1 MIRWQK
7 YKKYSETANKICIF
21 AEKAV
26 LLLPKK
32 GRLNGIMPEIVL
44 HYIWEKCLWA
54 GYEQQTTDGKT
65 VEILSVGEHNRDAG
79 PDYSHARVRIDGK
92 EWIGNIEIHVCSSD
106 WTKHRHHLDK
116 AYDNIILHVVRTAD
130 KPVYNSQGELVPQC
144 ELNYPSD
151 KDYLSGLFAAA
162 QQMDSAVARIGC
174 AEQLLHDPQLLTEGW
189 RKTLLQKRMECKRAS
204 ITRLLE
210 ITKGSWEHALY
221 ISLARNF
228 GFHTNSV
235 PFEELAINTPLSY
248 LQKHRNS
255 LFQLTALLMG
265 QAGLIGDALDLQ
277 KEYVFLRAKFG
288 LTPLDASVWKH
299 ARMRPQNNPE
309 LRIRQFAQLIY
320 QSENLLSKILDT
332 DDLKQLESLF
342 LVDKMGK
349 SSIDILLINTV
360 IPYKYAY
367 ALSRHNTAQ
376 AEQALR
382 LMEKIAPENNTI
394 VRQWRVLGQE
404 VKNAADT
411 QALLHLYQNYCQH
424 HECINCEV
432 GYKIFENRQL
442 TLF

>member
-1 MIRWQK
+1 
-7 YKKYSETANKICIF
+7 
-21 AEKAV
+21 
-26 LLLPKK
+26 
-32 GRLNGIMPEIVL
+32 MPEIVL
-44 HYIWEKCLWA
+44 HYIWEHCLWA
-54 GYEQQTTDGKT
+54 GFEQYTTDGKK

-79 PDYSHARVRIDGK
+79 PDYSHARIRIDGH
-92 EWIGNIEIHVCSSD
+92 EWVGNIEIHVCASD
-106 WTKHRHHLDK
+106 WTKHHHHLDK

-130 KPVYNSQGELVPQC
+130 KPIYNSKGELVPQC

-151 KDYLSGLFAAA
+151 KDYLSALFESA
-162 QQMDSAVARIGC
+162 QRMDSAIARIGC
-174 AEQLLHDPQLLTEGW
+174 AEQLLHDPRLLTEGW
-189 RKTLLQKRMECKRAS
+189 RKTLLCKRLECKRAS

-235 PFEELAINTPLSY
+235 PFEELAINTPLSC

-255 LFQLTALLMG
+255 LFQLTALLLG
-265 QAGLIGDALDLQ
+265 QAGLVQVPELQ
-277 KEYVFLRAKFG
+277 KEYDFLRVKFG
-288 LTPLDASVWKH
+288 LTPLEGSIWKH
-299 ARMRPQNNPE
+299 ARLRPQNSPE
-309 LRIRQFAQLIY
+309 LRIRQFAQLMH

-332 DDLKQLESLF
+332 DDLKELEVLF
-342 LVDKMGK
+342 AVPQMGK
-349 SSIDILLINTV
+349 SSVDILLINTV

-367 ALSRHNTAQ
+367 ALHQNNPVK

-382 LMEKIAPENNTI
+382 LMEKIPAENNTI

>member
-1 MIRWQK
+1 
-7 YKKYSETANKICIF
+7 
-21 AEKAV
+21 
-26 LLLPKK
+26 
-32 GRLNGIMPEIVL
+32 MPEIIL
-44 HYIWEKCLWA
+44 HYIWEHCLWA
-54 GYEQQTTDGKT
+54 GFEQYTTDGKK

-79 PDYSHARVRIDGK
+79 PDYSHARIRIDGH
-92 EWIGNIEIHVCSSD
+92 EWVGNIEIHVCASD
-106 WTKHRHHLDK
+106 WTKHHHHLDK

-130 KPVYNSQGELVPQC
+130 KPVYNSKGELVPQC

-151 KDYLSGLFAAA
+151 KDYLSALFESA
-162 QQMDSAVARIGC
+162 QRMDSAIARIGC
-174 AEQLLHDPQLLTEGW
+174 AEQLLHDPRLLTEGW
-189 RKTLLQKRMECKRAS
+189 RKTLLCKRLECKRAS

-235 PFEELAINTPLSY
+235 PFEELAINTPLSC

-255 LFQLTALLMG
+255 LFQLTALLLG
-265 QAGLIGDALDLQ
+265 QAGLVQEPELQ
-277 KEYVFLRAKFG
+277 KEYDFLRVKFG
-288 LTPLDASVWKH
+288 LTPLEGSIWKH
-299 ARMRPQNNPE
+299 ARLRPQNSPE
-309 LRIRQFAQLIY
+309 LRIRQFAQLMH

-332 DDLKQLESLF
+332 DDLKELEVLF
-342 LVDKMGK
+342 AVPQMGK
-349 SSIDILLINTV
+349 SSVDILLINTV

-367 ALSRHNTAQ
+367 ALHQNNPVK
-376 AEQALR
+376 AEQAMR
-382 LMEKIAPENNTI
+382 LMEKIPAENNMI

>member
-1 MIRWQK
+1 
-7 YKKYSETANKICIF
+7 
-21 AEKAV
+21 
-26 LLLPKK
+26 
-32 GRLNGIMPEIVL
+32 MPEIVL
-44 HYIWEKCLWA
+44 HYIWEHCLWA
-54 GYEQQTTDGKT
+54 GFEQYTTDGKK

-79 PDYSHARVRIDGK
+79 PDYSHARIRIDGH
-92 EWIGNIEIHVCSSD
+92 EWVGNIEIHVCASD
-106 WTKHRHHLDK
+106 WTKHHHHLDK

-130 KPVYNSQGELVPQC
+130 KPIYNSKGELVPQC

-151 KDYLSGLFAAA
+151 KDYLSALFESA
-162 QQMDSAVARIGC
+162 QRMDSAIARIGC
-174 AEQLLHDPQLLTEGW
+174 AEQLLHDPRLLTEGW
-189 RKTLLQKRMECKRAS
+189 RKTLLCKRLECKRAS

-235 PFEELAINTPLSY
+235 PFEELAINTPLSC

-255 LFQLTALLMG
+255 LFQLTALLLG
-265 QAGLIGDALDLQ
+265 QAGLVQEPELQ
-277 KEYVFLRAKFG
+277 KEYDFLRVKFG
-288 LTPLDASVWKH
+288 LTPLEGSIWKH
-299 ARMRPQNNPE
+299 ARLRPQNSPE
-309 LRIRQFAQLIY
+309 LRIRQFAQLMH

-332 DDLKQLESLF
+332 DDLKELEMLF
-342 LVDKMGK
+342 AVPQMGK
-349 SSIDILLINTV
+349 SSVDILLINTV

-367 ALSRHNTAQ
+367 ALHQNNPVK

-382 LMEKIAPENNTI
+382 LMEKIPAENNTI

>member
-1 MIRWQK
+1 
-7 YKKYSETANKICIF
+7 
-21 AEKAV
+21 
-26 LLLPKK
+26 
-32 GRLNGIMPEIVL
+32 MPEIIL
-44 HYIWEKCLWA
+44 HYIWEHCLWA
-54 GYEQQTTDGKT
+54 GFEQYTTDGKK

-92 EWIGNIEIHVCSSD
+92 EWVGNIEIHVCSSD
-106 WTKHRHHLDK
+106 WIKHRHQLDK

-130 KPVYNSQGELVPQC
+130 KPIYNSKGELVPQC

-151 KDYLSGLFAAA
+151 KDYLSALFESA
-162 QQMDSAVARIGC
+162 QRMDSAIARIGC
-174 AEQLLHDPQLLTEGW
+174 AEQLLHDPRLLTEGW
-189 RKTLLQKRMECKRAS
+189 RKTLLRKRLECKRAS

-221 ISLARNF
+221 ISMARNF

-235 PFEELAINTPLSY
+235 PFEELAINTPLSC

-255 LFQLTALLMG
+255 LFQLTALLLG
-265 QAGLIGDALDLQ
+265 QAGLINEPELQ
-277 KEYVFLRAKFG
+277 KEYDFLRVKFG
-288 LTPLDASVWKH
+288 LTPLDGSIWKH
-299 ARMRPQNNPE
+299 ARLRPQNSPE
-309 LRIRQFAQLIY
+309 LRIRQFAQLIH

-332 DDLKQLESLF
+332 DDLKELEVLF
-342 LVDKMGK
+342 AVPQMGK
-349 SSIDILLINTV
+349 SSVDILLINTV

-367 ALSRHNTAQ
+367 ALHQNNPVK
-376 AEQALR
+376 AEQVLR
-382 LMEKIAPENNTI
+382 LMEKIPAENNTI

-432 GYKIFENRQL
+432 GYKVFENRQL

>member
-1 MIRWQK
+1 
-7 YKKYSETANKICIF
+7 
-21 AEKAV
+21 
-26 LLLPKK
+26 
-32 GRLNGIMPEIVL
+32 MPEIVL
-44 HYIWEKCLWA
+44 HYIWEHCLWA
-54 GYEQQTTDGKT
+54 GFEQFTTDGKK

-79 PDYSHARVRIDGK
+79 PDYSHARIRIDGH
-92 EWIGNIEIHVCSSD
+92 EWVGNIEIHVCSSD
-106 WTKHRHHLDK
+106 WTKHHHHLDK

-130 KPVYNSQGELVPQC
+130 KPIYNSKGELVPQC

-151 KDYLSGLFAAA
+151 KDYLSALFESA
-162 QQMDSAVARIGC
+162 QRMDSAIARIGC
-174 AEQLLHDPQLLTEGW
+174 AEQLLHDPRLLTEGW
-189 RKTLLQKRMECKRAS
+189 RKTLLCKRLECKRAS

-255 LFQLTALLMG
+255 LFQLTALLLG
-265 QAGLIGDALDLQ
+265 QAGLVQEPELQ
-277 KEYVFLRAKFG
+277 KEYDFLRVKFG
-288 LTPLDASVWKH
+288 LTPLEGSIWKH
-299 ARMRPQNNPE
+299 ARLRPQNSPE
-309 LRIRQFAQLIY
+309 LRIRQFAQLMH

-332 DDLKQLESLF
+332 DDLKELEVLF
-342 LVDKMGK
+342 AVPQMGK
-349 SSIDILLINTV
+349 SSVDILLINTV

-367 ALSRHNTAQ
+367 ALHQNNPVK
-376 AEQALR
+376 AEQAMR
-382 LMEKIAPENNTI
+382 LMEKIPAENNTI

>member
-1 MIRWQK
+1 
-7 YKKYSETANKICIF
+7 
-21 AEKAV
+21 
-26 LLLPKK
+26 
-32 GRLNGIMPEIVL
+32 MPEIVL
-44 HYIWEKCLWA
+44 HYIWEHCLWA
-54 GYEQQTTDGKT
+54 GFEQYTTDGKK

-79 PDYSHARVRIDGK
+79 PDYSHARIRIDGH
-92 EWIGNIEIHVCSSD
+92 EWVGNIEIHVCASD
-106 WTKHRHHLDK
+106 WTKHHHHLDR

-130 KPVYNSQGELVPQC
+130 KPIYNSKGELVPQC

-151 KDYLSGLFAAA
+151 KDYLSALFESA
-162 QQMDSAVARIGC
+162 QRMDSAIARIGC
-174 AEQLLHDPQLLTEGW
+174 AEQLLHDPRLLTEGW
-189 RKTLLQKRMECKRAS
+189 RKTLLCKRLECKRAS

-255 LFQLTALLMG
+255 LFQLTALLLG
-265 QAGLIGDALDLQ
+265 QAGLVQEPELQ
-277 KEYVFLRAKFG
+277 KEYDFLRVKFG
-288 LTPLDASVWKH
+288 LTPMEGSIWKH
-299 ARMRPQNNPE
+299 ARLRPQNSPE
-309 LRIRQFAQLIY
+309 LRIRQFAQLMH

-332 DDLKQLESLF
+332 DDLKELEVLF
-342 LVDKMGK
+342 AVPQMGK
-349 SSIDILLINTV
+349 SSVDILLINTV

-367 ALSRHNTAQ
+367 ALHQNNPVK
-376 AEQALR
+376 AEQAMR
-382 LMEKIAPENNTI
+382 LMEKIPAENNTI

-411 QALLHLYQNYCQH
+411 QALLHLYQNYCQY

>member
-1 MIRWQK
+1 
-7 YKKYSETANKICIF
+7 
-21 AEKAV
+21 
-26 LLLPKK
+26 
-32 GRLNGIMPEIVL
+32 MPEIIL
-44 HYIWEKCLWA
+44 HYIWEHCLWA
-54 GYEQQTTDGKT
+54 GYEQRTTDGKK

-79 PDYSHARVRIDGK
+79 PDYSHARIRIDGH
-92 EWIGNIEIHVCSSD
+92 EWVGNIEIHVCASD
-106 WTKHRHHLDK
+106 WTKHHHHLDK

-130 KPVYNSQGELVPQC
+130 KPIYNSKGELVPQC

-151 KDYLSGLFAAA
+151 KDYLSALFESA
-162 QQMDSAVARIGC
+162 QRMDSAIARIGC
-174 AEQLLHDPQLLTEGW
+174 AEQLLHDPRLLTEGW
-189 RKTLLQKRMECKRAS
+189 RKTLLCKRLECKRAS

-235 PFEELAINTPLSY
+235 PFEELAINTPLSC

-255 LFQLTALLMG
+255 LFQLTALLLG
-265 QAGLIGDALDLQ
+265 QAGLVQEPELQ
-277 KEYVFLRAKFG
+277 KEYDFLRVKFG
-288 LTPLDASVWKH
+288 LTPLEGSIWKH
-299 ARMRPQNNPE
+299 ARLRPQNSPE
-309 LRIRQFAQLIY
+309 LRIRQFAQLMH

-332 DDLKQLESLF
+332 DDLKELEVLF
-342 LVDKMGK
+342 AVPQMGK
-349 SSIDILLINTV
+349 SSVDILLINTV

-367 ALSRHNTAQ
+367 ALHQNNPVK
-376 AEQALR
+376 AEQAMR
-382 LMEKIAPENNTI
+382 LMEKIPAENNTI